1 MSFFIVSGLSGA
13 GKSLVLQS
21 LEDMGFY
28 CIDNLP
34 AALMPHFARML
45 SGQRTDEF
53 KNVAVGLDVRNRF
66 FLERAPESLQ
76 ELEAQGLKYRIVF
89 VEADEAALVARF
101 KETRRKHPL
110 TDEGTS
116 LVEAIRL
123 EKTLLQPL
131 SFLAAKRF
139 NTTTTSPHEL
149 RSLIR
154 EFARGED
161 TQGMTLLFLSFGYKH
176 GTPLD
181 ADYVFDVRCLPNPFW
196 EPKLR
201 EFTGMQAP
209 VVEYLER
216 HPEVAAMGEQI
227 RAFLEQWLPSFER
240 ENRSY
245 ITVAIGCTGGMHRS
259 VYLVQQLAR
268 YFADKGVKTQV
279 RHRELAS

>member
-34 AALMPHFARML
+34 AALMPHFAQML
-45 SGQRTDEF
+45 TGQHTDEF

-76 ELEAQGLKYRIVF
+76 KLEAQGLKYRIVF
-89 VEADEAALVARF
+89 VEAEEAALVARF

-110 TDEGTS
+110 TDDSTS

-123 EKTLLQPL
+123 EKTLLEPL

-196 EPKLR
+196 EPSLR
-201 EFTGMQAP
+201 EYNGMQAP
-209 VVEYLER
+209 VVNYLES
-216 HPEVAAMGEQI
+216 HPEVGAMRDQI

-259 VYLVQQLAR
+259 VYLVQQLAQ
-268 YFADKGVKTQV
+268 YFAGKGVKTQV
-279 RHRELAS
+279 RHRELA

>member
-34 AALMPHFARML
+34 AALLPHFAQMV

-66 FLERAPESLQ
+66 FLERAPDSLQ
-76 ELEAQGLKYRIVF
+76 QLEAQGLKYRIIF
-89 VEADEAALVARF
+89 VEAEEAALVARF

-123 EKTLLQPL
+123 EKTLLEPL

-181 ADYVFDVRCLPNPFW
+181 ADYVFDVRCLPNPYW

-227 RAFLEQWLPSFER
+227 RGFLEQWLPSFER

-259 VYLVQQLAR
+259 VYLVQQLAK